1 MIEITPEMITVYRM
15 EYFRKDD
22 PDGVDEDMRRGL
34 QAVAPLILAAGPR
47 PIEAELISDPQ
58 EPHVL
63 TTWYRAMALAIETR
77 ADFENQDDIE
87 LRAKALFPILL
98 SPPEIP
104 E

>member
-22 PDGVDEDMRRGL
+22 LDGVDEDMRRGL
-34 QAVAPLILAAGPR
+34 QAVAPLILAAGPQ
-47 PIEAELISDPQ
+47 PIEAELVSDPQ

-63 TTWYRAMALAIETR
+63 TTWYRALELTVRLSRQTHEQHIEAAVQMFRT
-77 ADFENQDDIE
+77 
-87 LRAKALFPILL
+87 LL